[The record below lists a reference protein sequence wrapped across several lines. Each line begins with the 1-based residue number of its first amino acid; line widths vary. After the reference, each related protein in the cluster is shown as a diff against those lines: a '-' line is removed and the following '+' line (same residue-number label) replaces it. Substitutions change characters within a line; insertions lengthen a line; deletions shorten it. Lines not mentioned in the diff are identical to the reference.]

1 MMRDCSTS
9 DDLNLMAATVD
20 QMCEI
25 YDDLADEYPERTH
38 TAIQNIL
45 SYALKL
51 RLIEKFGE
59 IYLTPNESD
68 ALEEVI
74 TWAKAAIFDLEEFID
89 EH

>member
-1 MMRDCSTS
+1 MKDCSIS
-9 DDLNLMAATVD
+9 DDLNK
-20 QMCEI
+20 MCETADAI
-25 YDDLADEYPERTH
+25 DEIWIDLLRTEPERTRE
-38 TAIQNIL
+38 AITSL
-45 SYALKL
+45 VSYALKI

-74 TWAKAAIFDLEEFID
+74 TWAKAAIFDLEEIID